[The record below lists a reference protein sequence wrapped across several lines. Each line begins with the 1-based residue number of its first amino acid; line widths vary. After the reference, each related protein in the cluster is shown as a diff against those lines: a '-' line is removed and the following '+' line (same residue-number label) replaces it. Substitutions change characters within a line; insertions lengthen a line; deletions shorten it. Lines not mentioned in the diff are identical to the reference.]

1 MGVKDSF
8 LGRLLKNADTYT
20 DDQVT
25 QTITLLVENGVKHGA
40 SDIHIEPHDH
50 FAVVRYRI
58 NGQLHNRHKLPIAAL
73 PAVIDEIKTLADLHV
88 RTEHLPQSGQY
99 ATLVGED
106 QMEVQV
112 HTLPV
117 VGGEKVT
124 LHLLRRLAKPPTLET
139 LGYWGQALQT
149 IQTALSRTH
158 GLIVVGMPRRAGQT
172 TTLHSMLQL
181 VSTPTLSIATVEG
194 RLEYRLQGANQTIVK
209 PHHGITYH
217 QGLQAV
223 INQDPNVV
231 MLTSVPDKSTAE
243 LVVQSAV
250 GGHLLIAGLS
260 ANNAA
265 TALTHVRALA
275 DEPFLLTTT
284 VKAAVSQRLV
294 RALCVHCR
302 QRYIPSNEQVAELE
316 KSFGITAAPARKTV
330 HELESQAAAAGIDAN
345 KHANTSPSHI
355 TGLWRAS
362 DEGCEACSHSG
373 YQGAIAIVEALP
385 ISEAVQKAILNHE
398 SASTIRAIALK
409 EGFIPME
416 LDGLV
421 KALRGR
427 TTVQEIMR
435 TFAD

>member
-8 LGRLLKNADTYT
+8 LGRLLKNADKYT

-40 SDIHIEPHDH
+40 TDIHIEPHDT
-50 FAVVRYRI
+50 FAAVRYRI
-58 NGQLHNRHKLPIAAL
+58 NGQLHSRHKLPIAAL
-73 PAVIDEIKTLADLHV
+73 PAVLTEIKTLADLHS
-88 RTEHLPQSGQY
+88 RDDLPQSGQY
-99 ATLVGED
+99 ATLVGEE

-124 LHLLRRLAKPPTLET
+124 MHLMRRLAKPPTLEA
-139 LGYWGQALQT
+139 LGYWGQALLS

-181 VSTPTLSIATVEG
+181 VSTPTLSVATVEN
-194 RLEYRLQGANQTIVK
+194 RLEYRLQGVNQTIAK
-209 PHHGITYH
+209 PHRGITFH
-217 QGLQAV
+217 EGLQAV

-231 MLTSVPDKSTAE
+231 MITTVPDKATAE
-243 LVVQSAV
+243 IAVQAAV
-250 GGHLLIAGLS
+250 GGHLLIAGIH

-265 TALTHVRALA
+265 TALTHLRSLA
-275 DEPFLLTTT
+275 NEPFLMTTA
-284 VKAAVSQRLV
+284 VKVAISQRLV

-302 QRYIPSNEQVAELE
+302 ERYIPSNEQVAELE
-316 KSFGITAAPARKTV
+316 KVFGITAVAARKTI
-330 HELESQAAAAGIDAN
+330 HELESKAAAAGIDHN
-345 KHANTSPSHI
+345 KHVNTSPSHI

-362 DEGCEACSHSG
+362 EEGCEACNHSG
-373 YQGAIAIVEALP
+373 YQGAIAIVEALSS
-385 ISEAVQKAILNHE
+385 SEGIQKAILNHE
-398 SASTIRAIALK
+398 PAGTIRSIALK
-409 EGFIPME
+409 EGFVPME